1 MPQTSDMALLQTS
14 TRFSV
19 EEIEISKIRKSAQ
32 ALRSNLGD
40 VTGLARSISSHG
52 LIAPVVVRP
61 AEEKEKYGTAE
72 KKFEVVSGHRRLEA
86 LKQMGLSSVPCKI
99 VDATGKESFEL
110 SLVENLQRQSLDPL
124 EEALSFQYY
133 LRVSKWGS
141 AKNLAQKIGKSVE
154 YVHHRLKLLE
164 LPENVLQMVGKELTA
179 SQAEELVWLEDP
191 KIQTDLARIA
201 AKNKL
206 TVKQLHELATQERA
220 KSKFKV
226 EAKDET
232 REQEC
237 ETKDWLPNIS
247 RNEPSSERKIL
258 ENNVVAI
265 RFALSFMDNS
275 IGALSKMEKS
285 EEDHLVDFMLEERY
299 ALHQL
304 LDSFIKKIDKYR

>member
-1 MPQTSDMALLQTS
+1 MALLQTS
-14 TRFSV
+14 SQFSV
-19 EEIEISKIRKSAQ
+19 EEIEISKICKSSQ
-32 ALRSNLGD
+32 GLRSNLGD

-52 LIAPVVVRP
+52 LIAPIVVRP
-61 AEEKEKYGTAE
+61 SEEKKYGPTE

-86 LKQMGLSSVPCKI
+86 LRQMGMTSVPCKVI
-99 VDATGKESFEL
+99 DATEKESFEL

-133 LRVSKWGS
+133 LRVCKWGS
-141 AKNLAQKIGKSVE
+141 ARNLAQKIGKSVE
-154 YVHHRLKLLE
+154 YIHHRLKLLD

-179 SQAEELVWLEDP
+179 SQAEELVWLGDP
-191 KIQTDLARIA
+191 KIQTELAKIA
-201 AKNKL
+201 TKNKL
-206 TVKQLHELATQERA
+206 TVKQLHELAIQERA

-226 EAKDET
+226 ETRDEIK
-232 REQEC
+232 EPEC
-237 ETKDWLPNIS
+237 ETRDWLPNIS
-247 RNEPSSERKIL
+247 RNGPSTERKIL

-275 IGALSKMEKS
+275 IGALNKMEKS
-285 EEDHLVDFMLEERY
+285 EEDHLIDFMLEERY